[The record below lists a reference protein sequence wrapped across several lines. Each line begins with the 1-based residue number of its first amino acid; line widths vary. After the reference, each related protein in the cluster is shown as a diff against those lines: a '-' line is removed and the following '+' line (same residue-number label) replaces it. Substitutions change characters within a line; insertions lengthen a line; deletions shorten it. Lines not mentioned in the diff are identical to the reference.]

1 MALTRLAAAQI
12 GPGRDVIPSLTSYP
26 NRPRRKPGAAE
37 RQRPA
42 SPLPPAG
49 VRTREENPPAGRF
62 QIAPAVKCFSLQ
74 PVEIEIL
81 GATQRDAFLSLL
93 DDPTPAVRRAL
104 LARFF
109 ELGSGAAAFLQE
121 IAAGTNRVL
130 ARHAAWFLNELKLAD
145 PVADF
150 SGFIRSLNYELE
162 TGSLLLART
171 ITPQLDAGGCC
182 TTLDTIAARCR
193 ELIVEPSS
201 AREKCRII
209 NRVLFHEWG
218 FHGNV
223 EHYTD
228 PRNSFLDQV
237 LERRTGIPLSLSIVY
252 LLVAERLGIELE
264 PVGLPGHFIVGCFV
278 DDLPFF
284 IDPFDRGVFR
294 DADEIFDLL
303 RAHKIVPKVSDLA
316 PTPVREVL
324 CRSCRNLVNHY
335 TAAGETERARLFAR
349 FVEEFESTY
358 EKHAQP

>member
-1 MALTRLAAAQI
+1 MELE
-12 GPGRDVIPSLTSYP
+12 SLST
-26 NRPRRKPGAAE
+26 A
-37 RQRPA
+37 
-42 SPLPPAG
+42 
-49 VRTREENPPAGRF
+49 
-62 QIAPAVKCFSLQ
+62 
-74 PVEIEIL
+74 
-81 GATQRDAFLSLL
+81 QRDAFLSLL
-93 DDPTPAVRRAL
+93 DDTSPAVRRAL
-104 LARFF
+104 LARFS
-109 ELGSGAAAFLQE
+109 ELGPAAAPFLQSVVS
-121 IAAGTNRVL
+121 GSNRVL
-130 ARHAAWFLNELKLAD
+130 ARHATWFLDELKFAD
-145 PVADF
+145 PVAEF
-150 SGFIRSLNYELE
+150 RGFIRSLNYELE
-162 TGSLLLART
+162 TGALLLART
-171 ITPQLDAGGCC
+171 VTPRLEAGACCVQLDA
-182 TTLDTIAARCR
+182 IATRCR

-278 DDLPFF
+278 DELPFF

-294 DADEIFDLL
+294 DAEEIFDLL
-303 RAHKIVPKVSDLA
+303 RANNIVPKASDLA

-335 TAAGETERARLFAR
+335 TAAGEPERAKLFAR
-349 FVEEFESTY
+349 FVEEFEATY
-358 EKHAQP
+358 EKHASS